1 MIKSMTSFA
10 HHSEQGNWGSAVW
23 EIRCLNHRY
32 FDCSFHLPESLRN
45 LESELRESLR
55 SQLTR
60 GKIDCYLRYQPGEAV
75 KLKLSLNTDL
85 VKQLAVA
92 ANKLKAQF
100 KNSLSSVDPMRVLL
114 WHDVLQIS
122 ETESELVRKKIIKL
136 FEQTLAGVIIIRKR
150 EGSSLGKLIVQRLQ
164 NVLLEIGKIKKL
176 LPLIIKSRKE
186 KLLSHLEEV
195 KVELDA
201 SRLEQ
206 EMVFFAQKIDVTE
219 EIERMELHIQEIQR
233 ILKQGG
239 VVGKGLDFLMQE
251 LNRDANTLASKS
263 VDKRVTHAAV
273 EIKILV
279 EQMRE
284 QVQNIE

>member
-1 MIKSMTSFA
+1 MTSFA
-10 HHSEQGNWGSAVW
+10 HRSEQGNWGSAVW
-23 EIRCLNHRY
+23 EIRSLNHRY

-45 LESELRESLR
+45 LESELRELLR

-60 GKIDCYLRYQPGEAV
+60 GRIDCYLRYQPGDAV
-75 KLKLSLNTDL
+75 KLKLSLNTNL
-85 VKQLAVA
+85 VKQLAIA
-92 ANKLKAQF
+92 ADKLKHQF
-100 KNSLSSVDPMRVLL
+100 KNSLSAVDPIRVLL

-122 ETESELVRKKIIKL
+122 ETESQLVHKKIIKL
-136 FEQTLAGVIIIRKR
+136 FEQTLAEVIAIRKR
-150 EGSSLGKLIVQRLQ
+150 EGSLLGKLIVQRLQ
-164 NVLLEIGKIKKL
+164 NVLLEVSKIKKL
-176 LPLIIKSRKE
+176 LPVIVKNRKV

-195 KVELDA
+195 KMKLDVG
-201 SRLEQ
+201 RLEQ
-206 EMVFFAQKIDVTE
+206 EMVFFAQRIDVTE
-219 EIERMELHIQEIQR
+219 EIERMELHVQEIRR

-251 LNRDANTLASKS
+251 LNREANTLASKS
-263 VDKRVTHAAV
+263 VDKRVTHGAV

>member
-1 MIKSMTSFA
+1 MTSFA
-10 HHSEQGNWGSAVW
+10 HRSEQGNWGSAVW
-23 EIRCLNHRY
+23 EIRSLNHRY

-60 GKIDCYLRYQPGEAV
+60 GKIDCYLRYQPGDAV
-75 KLKLSLNTDL
+75 KLKLSLNTNL
-85 VKQLAVA
+85 VKQLAIA
-92 ANKLKAQF
+92 ADKLKHQF
-100 KNSLSSVDPMRVLL
+100 KNSLSAVDPIRVLS

-122 ETESELVRKKIIKL
+122 ETESQLVHKKIIKL
-136 FEQTLAGVIIIRKR
+136 FEQTLAEVIAIRKR

-164 NVLLEIGKIKKL
+164 NVLLEVSKIKKL
-176 LPLIIKSRKE
+176 LPVIVKNRKV

-195 KVELDA
+195 KMKLDVG
-201 SRLEQ
+201 RLEQ

-219 EIERMELHIQEIQR
+219 EIERMELHVQEVR
-233 ILKQGG
+233 RMLKQGG

-251 LNRDANTLASKS
+251 LNREANTLASKS
-263 VDKRVTHAAV
+263 VDKRVTHGAV

>member
-1 MIKSMTSFA
+1 MTSFS
-10 HHSEQGNWGSAVW
+10 HRSDQGNWGSAVW

-32 FDCSFHLPESLRN
+32 FDCSFHLPESLRD
-45 LESELRESLR
+45 LESQLRELLHLR
-55 SQLTR
+55 LTR

-75 KLKLSLNTDL
+75 KLKSSLNTNL
-85 VKQLAVA
+85 VRQLAIA

-100 KNSLSSVDPMRVLL
+100 KDSLSTVDPMRVLS
-114 WHDVLQIS
+114 WHDVLQVF

-136 FEQTLAGVIIIRKR
+136 FEQTLAEIIIIRKR
-150 EGSSLGKLIVQRLQ
+150 EGNSLGKLIVQRLQ
-164 NVLLEIGKIKKL
+164 NVLSEIKKVKKL
-176 LPLIIKSRKE
+176 LPVVVKNRKE
-186 KLLSHLEEV
+186 KLLSHLEAV
-195 KVELDA
+195 KVELDVT
-201 SRLEQ
+201 RLEQ
-206 EMVFFAQKIDVTE
+206 EMVFFAQRIDVAE
-219 EIERMELHIQEIQR
+219 EVERMELHIQEVRR

-251 LNRDANTLASKS
+251 LNREANTLASKS

>member
-10 HHSEQGNWGSAVW
+10 HRSDQGGWGTAVW

-32 FDCSFHLPESLRN
+32 FDCSLHLPESFRK
-45 LESELRESLR
+45 LESELRELVR
-55 SQLTR
+55 LQLNR
-60 GKIDCYLRYQPGEAV
+60 GRIDCYLRYQPGEAV
-75 KLKLSLNTDL
+75 ELKLSLNTNL
-85 VKQLAVA
+85 VKQLAIA
-92 ANKLKAQF
+92 ADKLKQQF
-100 KNSLSSVDPMRVLL
+100 KDALSTIDPMHVLS

-122 ETESELVRKKIIKL
+122 ETDSELVRKKIIKL
-136 FEQTLAGVIIIRKR
+136 FERTLAEVVTIRRR

-164 NVLLEIGKIKKL
+164 NVLLEIRKIKKL
-176 LPLIIKSRKE
+176 LPVIVKNRKA
-186 KLLSHLEEV
+186 KLLSHLEAV
-195 KVELDA
+195 KMELDVD
-201 SRLEQ
+201 RLEQ
-206 EMVFFAQKIDVTE
+206 EMVFFAQRIDVTE
-219 EIERMELHIQEIQR
+219 EVERMELHVQEIRR

-251 LNRDANTLASKS
+251 LNREANTLASKS